1 MLPLND
7 VNHIKANHSFYC
19 TKEYPMYQRQ
29 SKYYRLPKVL
39 MDLIWSYD
47 DRYKIQFKPCVHELT
62 RYFNHNRLMH
72 RLNSE
77 QDLFDIYTSMHHAA
91 GPNIYHKTHN
101 FNTYILE
108 KKRLFGD
115 PTISDNLKCY
125 KLNRWSINN
134 VNTQT

>member
-1 MLPLND
+1 M
-7 VNHIKANHSFYC
+7 SR
-19 TKEYPMYQRQ
+19 RQ

-47 DRYKIQFKPCVHELT
+47 DRYKIQFKHCVHELT
-62 RYFNHNRLMH
+62 HYFSHNRLLH

-77 QDLFDIYTSMHHAA
+77 QDLFDLYATMHRSA
-91 GPNIYHKTHN
+91 GPNIYHRTHS

-115 PTISDNLKCY
+115 PAISDNLKCY
-125 KLNRWSINN
+125 KLHPWSIENLTN
-134 VNTQT
+134 MTT